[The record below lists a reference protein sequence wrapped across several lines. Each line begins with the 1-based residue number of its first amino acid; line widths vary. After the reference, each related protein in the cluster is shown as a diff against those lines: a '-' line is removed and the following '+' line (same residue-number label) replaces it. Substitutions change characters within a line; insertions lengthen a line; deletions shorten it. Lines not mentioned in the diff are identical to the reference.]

1 MMLLLCKWTFYFSHP
16 YNSSSEFLIVQ
27 VKKSILQG
35 NTESKAMLELIGKTR
50 ASEGFRE
57 LADEE
62 EEQTEEMKRKMN
74 TIPKLL
80 WLLNTIPI
88 DYCD

>member
-1 MMLLLCKWTFYFSHP
+1 M
-16 YNSSSEFLIVQ
+16 
-27 VKKSILQG
+27 KKSILQG

-57 LADEE
+57 LEDEE

-80 WLLNTIPI
+80 WLLNIIQKLLRLMFTTL
-88 DYCD
+88 

>member
-1 MMLLLCKWTFYFSHP
+1 MLLHFISFIPIIYQL
-16 YNSSSEFLIVQ
+16 NSIFQ

-57 LADEE
+57 LEDEE

-80 WLLNTIPI
+80 
-88 DYCD
+88 

>member
-1 MMLLLCKWTFYFSHP
+1 M
-16 YNSSSEFLIVQ
+16 
-27 VKKSILQG
+27 KKSILQG
-35 NTESKAMLELIGKTR
+35 NTESKAMLELIGKTQ

-57 LADEE
+57 LEDEE

-80 WLLNTIPI
+80 WLLNIIPI
-88 DYCD
+88 DYCQ

>member
-1 MMLLLCKWTFYFSHP
+1 M
-16 YNSSSEFLIVQ
+16 
-27 VKKSILQG
+27 KKSILQG

-57 LADEE
+57 LEDDE

-80 WLLNTIPI
+80 WLLNIIQKLLRLMFTTL
-88 DYCD
+88 

>member
-1 MMLLLCKWTFYFSHP
+1 M
-16 YNSSSEFLIVQ
+16 
-27 VKKSILQG
+27 KKSILQG

-57 LADEE
+57 LEDDEV
-62 EEQTEEMKRKMN
+62 EQTEEMKRKMN

-80 WLLNTIPI
+80 WLMNTIPI
-88 DYCD
+88 DYCQ

>member
-1 MMLLLCKWTFYFSHP
+1 M
-16 YNSSSEFLIVQ
+16 
-27 VKKSILQG
+27 KKSILQG

-57 LADEE
+57 LEDDE

-80 WLLNTIPI
+80 WLMNTIPKLLRLMFTTL
-88 DYCD
+88 

>member
-1 MMLLLCKWTFYFSHP
+1 M
-16 YNSSSEFLIVQ
+16 
-27 VKKSILQG
+27 KKSILQG
-35 NTESKAMLELIGKTR
+35 NTESKAMLELIGKTQ

-57 LADEE
+57 LEDEE